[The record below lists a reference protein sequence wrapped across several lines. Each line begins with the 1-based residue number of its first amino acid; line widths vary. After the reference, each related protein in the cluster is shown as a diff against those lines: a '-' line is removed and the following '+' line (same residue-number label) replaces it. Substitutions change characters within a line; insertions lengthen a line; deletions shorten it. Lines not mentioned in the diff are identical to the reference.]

1 MATPRVL
8 VSNDWISDILADAL
22 SDLDV
27 EIIRGTPNVP
37 PGATVYAEEDW
48 PELFGNTDIA
58 LVSPITVISREMM
71 MAAPKL
77 KAIMSPVIGVE
88 SIDVDAAT
96 DLGIIVG
103 HGATPENFLGMSEAT
118 MLLISALA
126 MQLPFK
132 QQLLRDNAPR
142 PKVLTACSVRNRTI
156 GLIGMGRIARGV
168 VDRLQ
173 GWETEILYF
182 DPYIE
187 QDQAPA
193 GTKKV
198 DLETL
203 LKTSDFVS
211 VHVTVTDETKAMI
224 GAEELA
230 LMKPTAYLVNTARG
244 AALDEAA
251 VYEALKNGA
260 IAGAGLD
267 AFVDEPLPLDHPF
280 RELDN
285 VILTPHILGHSKDV
299 MDSLPVAAVANVGN
313 VLKGE
318 PPLYT
323 KNPGVIDQWKARIAK
338 MG

>member
-1 MATPRVL
+1 
-8 VSNDWISDILADAL
+8 
-22 SDLDV
+22 
-27 EIIRGTPNVP
+27 
-37 PGATVYAEEDW
+37 
-48 PELFGNTDIA
+48 
-58 LVSPITVISREMM
+58 
-71 MAAPKL
+71 
-77 KAIMSPVIGVE
+77 
-88 SIDVDAAT
+88 
-96 DLGIIVG
+96 
-103 HGATPENFLGMSEAT
+103 

-126 MQLPFK
+126 MQLPYK
-132 QQLLRDNAPR
+132 EQLLRDNAPR

-182 DPYIE
+182 DPYVE

-198 DLETL
+198 DMETL
-203 LKTSDFVS
+203 LKSSDFVS

-224 GAEELA
+224 GAPELA
-230 LMKPTAYLVNTARG
+230 MMKPTAYLVNTARG
-244 AALDEAA
+244 AALDEQA
-251 VYEALKNGA
+251 VYEALKNGT

-267 AFVDEPLPLDHPF
+267 AFVDEPLPVDSPL

-285 VILTPHILGHSKDV
+285 VILTPHMLGHSKDV
-299 MDSLPVAAVANVGN
+299 MDSLPVAALANVGN
-313 VLKGE
+313 VMKNE

-323 KNPGVIDQWKARIAK
+323 KNPQVIEKWKARIAS

>member
-1 MATPRVL
+1 MSKMRVL
-8 VSNDWISDILADAL
+8 ISNDWISEILADAL
-22 SDLDV
+22 DDLDV

-37 PGATVYAEEDW
+37 PGPTVYAEKDW

-71 MAAPKL
+71 EAAPKL

-96 DLGIIVG
+96 ELGIVVG
-103 HGATPENFLGMSEAT
+103 NGATPENFLGMSEAT

-132 QQLLRDNAPR
+132 EQLLRDNAPR
-142 PKVLTACSVRNRTI
+142 PKTLTACSVRHRTI

-173 GWETEILYF
+173 GWETEIQYF
-182 DPYIE
+182 DPYVD

-193 GTKKV
+193 GAKKV
-198 DLETL
+198 DMETL

-224 GAEELA
+224 GEPELA
-230 LMKPTAYLVNTARG
+230 MMKPTAYLVNTARG
-244 AALDEAA
+244 AALDEVA
-251 VYEALKNGA
+251 VANALRTGV

-267 AFVDEPLPLDHPF
+267 AFVDEPLPMDHPF
-280 RELDN
+280 RDLDN
-285 VILTPHILGHSKDV
+285 VILTPHMLGHSKDV
-299 MDSLPVAAVANVGN
+299 MDSLPVAAVANVSN
-313 VLKGE
+313 VMKGE

-323 KNPGVIDQWKARIAK
+323 KNPAVLDRWKARIAD
-338 MG
+338 MS

>member
-1 MATPRVL
+1 MATQRVL
-8 VSNDWISDILADAL
+8 VSNDWISDVLADAL
-22 SDLDV
+22 SSLDV

-37 PGATVYAEEDW
+37 PGPTIYAEKDW

-96 DLGIIVG
+96 ELGIIVG

-118 MLLISALA
+118 MLLITALA

-132 QQLLRDNAPR
+132 EQLLRDNAPR

-224 GAEELA
+224 GADELA
-230 LMKPTAYLVNTARG
+230 MMKPTAYLVNTARG

-251 VYEALKNGA
+251 VYEALKKGT

-267 AFVDEPLPLDHPF
+267 AFVDEPLPVDHPF

-285 VILTPHILGHSKDV
+285 VILTPHMLGHSKDV
-299 MDSLPVAAVANVGN
+299 MDSLPVAALANVGN
-313 VLKGE
+313 VIKGE

-323 KNPGVIDQWKARIAK
+323 KNPGIIDQWKARIAK

>member
-1 MATPRVL
+1 MAKPRVL
-8 VSNDWISDILADAL
+8 VSTDWISDVLADAL
-22 SDLDV
+22 SGLDI
-27 EIIRGTPNVP
+27 EIVRGTPNVP
-37 PGATVYAEEDW
+37 PGPTIYAKEDW

-58 LVSPITVISREMM
+58 VVSPITVLSREMM
-71 MAAPKL
+71 EAAPRL

-126 MQLPFK
+126 MQLPYK
-132 QQLLRDNAPR
+132 EQLLRDNAPR

-182 DPYIE
+182 DPYVE

-198 DLETL
+198 DMETL
-203 LKTSDFVS
+203 LKSSDFVS

-224 GAEELA
+224 GAPELA
-230 LMKPTAYLVNTARG
+230 MMKPTAYLVNTARG
-244 AALDEAA
+244 AALDEQA
-251 VYEALKNGA
+251 VYEALKNGT

-267 AFVDEPLPLDHPF
+267 AFVDEPLPVDSPL

-285 VILTPHILGHSKDV
+285 VILTPHMLGHSKDV
-299 MDSLPVAAVANVGN
+299 MDSLPVAALANVGN
-313 VLKGE
+313 VMKNE

-323 KNPGVIDQWKARIAK
+323 KNPQVIEKWKARIAS

>member
-1 MATPRVL
+1 MSKPRVL
-8 VSNDWISDILADAL
+8 ISNDWISDVLADAL
-22 SDLDV
+22 GSLDV
-27 EIIRGTPNVP
+27 EIIRGTANVP
-37 PGATVYAEEDW
+37 PGPTVYAEADW

-71 MAAPKL
+71 LAAPKL
-77 KAIMSPVIGVE
+77 KAVMSPVIGVE
-88 SIDVDAAT
+88 SIDVDAASE
-96 DLGIIVG
+96 LGIIVG

-118 MLLISALA
+118 MLLITALA

-132 QQLLRDNAPR
+132 EKLLRDNAPR

-182 DPYIE
+182 DPYVE
-187 QDQAPA
+187 QGQAPA
-193 GTKKV
+193 GAKKV
-198 DLETL
+198 DMETL
-203 LKTSDFVS
+203 LKSSDFVS

-224 GAEELA
+224 GAEQLA
-230 LMKPTAYLVNTARG
+230 MMKPTAYLVNTARG

-251 VYEALKNGA
+251 VYQALKNGT

-267 AFVDEPLPLDHPF
+267 AFVDEPLPVDHPF

-285 VILTPHILGHSKDV
+285 VILTPHMLGHSRDV

-313 VLKGE
+313 VIKGE

-323 KNPGVIDQWKARIAK
+323 KNPEIIAQWKTRIAA

>member
-1 MATPRVL
+1 MSKPRVL
-8 VSNDWISDILADAL
+8 ISNDWISDVLADAL
-22 SDLDV
+22 GSLDV
-27 EIIRGTPNVP
+27 EIIRGTANVP
-37 PGATVYAEEDW
+37 PGPTVYAEADW
-48 PELFGNTDIA
+48 PELLGNTDIA

-71 MAAPKL
+71 LAAPKL
-77 KAIMSPVIGVE
+77 KAVMSPVIGVE
-88 SIDVDAAT
+88 SIDVDAASE
-96 DLGIIVG
+96 LGIIVG

-118 MLLISALA
+118 MLLITALA

-132 QQLLRDNAPR
+132 EKLLRDNAPR

-182 DPYIE
+182 DPYVE
-187 QDQAPA
+187 QGQAPA
-193 GTKKV
+193 GAKKV
-198 DLETL
+198 DMETL
-203 LKTSDFVS
+203 LKSSDFVS

-224 GAEELA
+224 GAEQLA
-230 LMKPTAYLVNTARG
+230 MMKPTAYLVNTARG

-251 VYEALKNGA
+251 VYQALKNGT

-267 AFVDEPLPLDHPF
+267 AFVDEPLPVDHPF

-285 VILTPHILGHSKDV
+285 VILTPHMLGHSRDV

-313 VLKGE
+313 VIKGE

-323 KNPGVIDQWKARIAK
+323 KNPEIIAQWKTRIAA

>member
-1 MATPRVL
+1 MSKQRVL
-8 VSNDWISDILADAL
+8 ISNDWISDVLADAL
-22 SDLDV
+22 GSLDV

-37 PGATVYAEEDW
+37 PGPTIYAKEDW

-71 MAAPKL
+71 EAAPKL

-118 MLLISALA
+118 MLLITALA

-132 QQLLRDNAPR
+132 EQLLRDNAPR

-173 GWETEILYF
+173 GWETEILYV
-182 DPYIE
+182 DPYVE

-193 GTKKV
+193 GAKKV
-198 DLETL
+198 DMETL

-211 VHVTVTDETKAMI
+211 VHVTVTDETRAMI
-224 GAEELA
+224 GAKELA
-230 LMKPTAYLVNTARG
+230 MMKPTAYLVNTARG

-251 VYEALKNGA
+251 VYDALKNGT

-267 AFVDEPLPLDHPF
+267 AFVDEPLPVDHPF
-280 RELDN
+280 RKLDN
-285 VILTPHILGHSKDV
+285 VILTPHMLGHSRDV
-299 MDSLPVAAVANVGN
+299 MNSLPVAAVANVGN
-313 VLKGE
+313 VIKGE

-323 KNPGVIDQWKARIAK
+323 KNPEVVEKWKARIAN
-338 MG
+338 MD